1 MKITG
6 HLERVQQVV
15 DGIESRTTV
24 TELDIRQNQSR
35 RPGPPDRKRVATRP
49 RDADDLAAEVFDQRL
64 EVERSQSFVL
74 DDKDVSCDLGPASS
88 RPDSSTS
95 LCSVRALTS
104 RIRAACSSENPSTEI
119 RRTPGGVLA
128 LFGQGFVRRPSHL
141 LRVPGCH

>member
-104 RIRAACSSENPSTEI
+104 RIRAAWKI
-119 RRTPGGVLA
+119 
-128 LFGQGFVRRPSHL
+128 L
-141 LRVPGCH
+141 LRRSGGRLAGFWRYLAKVSFGGHHICYGFPGVID